1 MMKDREFLQWI
12 HDRLKTKHG
21 ENVNVDYM
29 HRLRDIIDQYPVEY
43 DPNYGDNRLCECGHT
58 YYRHFDP
65 YENMED
71 VGCKYCRCDTFKEA
85 KPKQIAE

>member
-43 DPNYGDNRLCECGHT
+43 DPNYGDNRLC
-58 YYRHFDP
+58 
-65 YENMED
+65 
-71 VGCKYCRCDTFKEA
+71 DTFKEA
-85 KPKQIAE
+85 KPKQIAEGRYEDSERAGGRVYIQTCIYKQ